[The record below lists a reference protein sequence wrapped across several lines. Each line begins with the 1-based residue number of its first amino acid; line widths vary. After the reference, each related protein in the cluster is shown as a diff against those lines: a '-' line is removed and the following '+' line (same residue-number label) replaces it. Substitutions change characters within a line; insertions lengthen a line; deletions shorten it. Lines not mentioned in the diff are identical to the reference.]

1 MTLETYSYIGSIH
14 AVWRTFVQRLIQ
26 RKKKTRNNFKAMIL
40 NKLAIFIPYGTDF
53 WWDFSLI
60 TTRTAYPPK

>member
-1 MTLETYSYIGSIH
+1 MQSD
-14 AVWRTFVQRLIQ
+14 ARLYNDLYNV
-26 RKKKTRNNFKAMIL
+26 KKTRTNFKAMIL

-60 TTRTAYPPK
+60 NYN